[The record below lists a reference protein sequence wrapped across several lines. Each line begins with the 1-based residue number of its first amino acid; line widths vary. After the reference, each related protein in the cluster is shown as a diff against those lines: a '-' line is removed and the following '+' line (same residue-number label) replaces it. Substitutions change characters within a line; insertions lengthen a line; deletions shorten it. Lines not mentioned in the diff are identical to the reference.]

1 MKIYKLKCGD
11 LVYYGSTTQSLT
23 QRKAEHNYAYK
34 NTKRNI
40 SSSYIYALA
49 ESLNEK
55 VEIELIEEVEGTKED
70 LRKKEEWYIKN
81 NDCINITFN
90 K

>member
-49 ESLNEK
+49 ETLNEK